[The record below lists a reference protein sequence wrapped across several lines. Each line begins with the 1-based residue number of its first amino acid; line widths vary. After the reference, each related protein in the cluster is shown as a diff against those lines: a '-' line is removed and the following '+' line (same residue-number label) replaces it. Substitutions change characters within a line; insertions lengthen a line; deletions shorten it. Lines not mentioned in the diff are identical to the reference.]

1 MNHIQLPSLSPM
13 AWALPDARRLA
24 QEAIANHDRTRL
36 EQMLDSREVDAN
48 TTTAEGGTLLME
60 AVRHLNMHAFGLL
73 ARDPEDI
80 DINGVD
86 ADGNTVLHHVARRMS
101 DNVMNVEW
109 EQLLSTL
116 LEQIAPDIDWDL
128 ADRNDQTVLDLS
140 AEYGHEQIADL
151 LHTYTP
157 KVEESQASQSAHVSS
172 DTDEEV
178 FSDVGSEHFENLTP
192 QEQARVLSLYEH
204 LLQQKRQR

>member
-1 MNHIQLPSLSPM
+1 M

-24 QEAIANHDRTRL
+24 QEAIVNHDHTRL

-109 EQLLSTL
+109 EHLLSTL

-140 AEYGHEQIADL
+140 AEDGHERIAEVFG
-151 LHTYTP
+151 TYAP
-157 KVEESQASQSAHVSS
+157 EESQASRSS
-172 DTDEEV
+172 HAEEDTDEEV
-178 FSDVGSEHFENLTP
+178 FSDVGSEHFDHLSPE
-192 QEQARVLSLYEH
+192 EQSRVLSLYERMM
-204 LLQQKRQR
+204 QRKRER